1 MWTEGPL
8 IAEFVRGPL
17 HPFLVKQL
25 YECSSKEL
33 MDQAAKSV
41 GLHFT
46 DALIDQVHDTGL
58 MHERN
63 LVLRATN
70 KELRLRSGPIA
81 VAAIENLAT
90 VFQSEVDRLKVE
102 LEASKQ
108 HLKDLEQEANTALV
122 GLQEARDYQARLK
135 GSLEAKGLKDVAAY
149 KASRGFESSLEKM
162 GCISYEFG
170 YRVALEHFWG
180 EYQIQL
186 SRRTP
191 LQSIPKM
198 QM

>member
-1 MWTEGPL
+1 
-8 IAEFVRGPL
+8 
-17 HPFLVKQL
+17 
-25 YECSSKEL
+25 
-33 MDQAAKSV
+33 
-41 GLHFT
+41 
-46 DALIDQVHDTGL
+46 

-108 HLKDLEQEANTALV
+108 HLKDLEQEANTAL
-122 GLQEARDYQARLK
+122 
-135 GSLEAKGLKDVAAY
+135 LEAKGPKDVAAY

-162 GCISYEFG
+162 GCISYEFR

-186 SRRTP
+186 
-191 LQSIPKM
+191 
-198 QM
+198 